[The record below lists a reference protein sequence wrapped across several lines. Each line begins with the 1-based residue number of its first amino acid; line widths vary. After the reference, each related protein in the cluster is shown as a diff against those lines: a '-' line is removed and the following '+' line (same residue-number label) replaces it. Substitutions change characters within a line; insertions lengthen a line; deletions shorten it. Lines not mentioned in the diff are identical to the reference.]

1 MSGLIDTNPKCIIAG
16 EVRNSLKLG
25 NASVQEKLE
34 TP

>member
-1 MSGLIDTNPKCIIAG
+1 MSGIIDINPKIIISG

-25 NASVQEKLE
+25 NASVQEKQE